1 MCLRAVPSD
10 MTMLLGARMRQGGM
24 DTWTWSA
31 GQQQRRNKLDL
42 TSTESENINAMS
54 GVFEAIAEDSMDR

>member
-1 MCLRAVPSD
+1 
-10 MTMLLGARMRQGGM
+10 MLLGARMRQGGM